1 MRVSRATLRHWE
13 NQRQAARLAAKPES
27 RPKCPACYGM
37 GTALSPWD
45 QITEL
50 RCDYCD
56 GQGFNPYWMG
66 PDQSQGE
73 ARDGD

>member
-1 MRVSRATLRHWE
+1 M
-13 NQRQAARLAAKPES
+13 KPES

-56 GQGFNPYWMG
+56 GQGFDPYWMG
-66 PDQSQGE
+66 PDQSESTDE
-73 ARDGD
+73 APCSSC